1 MSGLEMTDL
10 EMNQWREQWLAQP
23 SAPTKPLSEIRN
35 AAIRQQRR
43 LRASHIGALLTA
55 AALLVFGGVMA
66 SKNPSLESWLWAAAV
81 WSTTLAATAFSIWN
95 WQGLWKANVQSV
107 ADFERDYETR
117 CLASLRAVRVG
128 MAFLVVQTAI
138 AFPWLAWDYLTGQLA
153 GSRFAG
159 ASALLACLVAV
170 FTLHFR
176 RYRRRA
182 QRELEQLRAT
192 RLENR
197 IIPG

>member
-1 MSGLEMTDL
+1 VSDL

-23 SAPTKPLSEIRN
+23 SASAKSPSEIRN
-35 AAIRQQRR
+35 AAVRQQRH
-43 LRASHIGALLTA
+43 LRASQIGELLTA
-55 AALLVFGGVMA
+55 AALLGFSGVIA
-66 SKNPSLESWLWAAAV
+66 SKNPSLEWWLWAAAV
-81 WSTTLAATAFSIWN
+81 WITTLAATAFSLWN

-117 CLASLRAVRVG
+117 CLGSLRAVRFG

-138 AFPWLAWDYLTGQLA
+138 AFPWLAWDYATKQVA

-159 ASALLACLVAV
+159 ASALLVCLVTA
-170 FTLHFR
+170 FALHFR

-182 QRELEQLRAT
+182 DRELEQLRAT
-192 RLENR
+192 RASNGNPEA
-197 IIPG
+197 I